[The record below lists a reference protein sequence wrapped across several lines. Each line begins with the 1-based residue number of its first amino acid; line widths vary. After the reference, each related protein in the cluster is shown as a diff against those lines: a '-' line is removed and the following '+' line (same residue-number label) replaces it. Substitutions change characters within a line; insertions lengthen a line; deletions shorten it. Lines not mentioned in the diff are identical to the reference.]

1 MVNNRLS
8 RNREKGAAMVEMAL
22 TLPLFLLLIFAIIEL
37 ALVIFTWT
45 RAVDAT
51 RSGARYA
58 IVNDPVTDI
67 SSLDCSSVNQVVVTC
82 DSANC
87 TNLMGEMNA
96 LYADLAPANVTVRYG
111 CSSTGF
117 SGNPRPVREV
127 TVSIVGQQYA
137 LVLPGLIGIDPVLT
151 LPDFASTRVS
161 EDLNTP

>member
-1 MVNNRLS
+1 MVNKTLS
-8 RNREKGAAMVEMAL
+8 RKRERGSTMVEMAI

-51 RSGARYA
+51 RAGARYA
-58 IVNDPVTDI
+58 IVNDAVTDI
-67 SSLDCSSVNQVVVTC
+67 SSLDCSAVTNMTVTC

-87 TNLMGEMNA
+87 TDLMAEMNS
-96 LYADLAPANVTVRYG
+96 LYQDLEAANVTVRYG

-127 TVSIVGQQYA
+127 SVSIVGQEYE
-137 LVLPGLIGIDPVLT
+137 LSLIHI
-151 LPDFASTRVS
+151 
-161 EDLNTP
+161 

>member
-1 MVNNRLS
+1 MVNKCLS
-8 RNREKGAAMVEMAL
+8 RKRERGSTMVEMAI

-51 RSGARYA
+51 RAGARYA
-58 IVNDPVTDI
+58 IVNDAVTDI
-67 SSLDCSSVNQVVVTC
+67 SSLDCSAVTNVTVSC

-87 TNLMGEMNA
+87 ADLMNEMNS
-96 LYADLAPANVTVRYG
+96 LYQDLEAANVTVRYG

-127 TVSIVGQQYA
+127 SVSIVGQQYE
-137 LVLPGLIGIDPVLT
+137 LVLPGVIGLDPNLT
-151 LPDFASTRVS
+151 LPDFTSTRVS

>member
-1 MVNNRLS
+1 MVNKCLS
-8 RNREKGAAMVEMAL
+8 RKRERGSTMVEMAI

-51 RSGARYA
+51 RAGARYA
-58 IVNDPVTDI
+58 IVNDAVTDI
-67 SSLDCSSVNQVVVTC
+67 SSLDCSAVTDVTVTC

-87 TNLMGEMNA
+87 ADLMNEMNS
-96 LYADLAPANVTVRYG
+96 LYQDLQAANVTVRYS

-127 TVSIVGQQYA
+127 SVSIVGQEYE
-137 LVLPGLIGIDPVLT
+137 LVLPGVIGLDPTLT
-151 LPDFASTRVS
+151 LPDFTSTRVS

>member
-1 MVNNRLS
+1 MVNKCLS
-8 RNREKGAAMVEMAL
+8 RKRERGSTMVEMAI

-45 RAVDAT
+45 RAVDST
-51 RSGARYA
+51 RAGARYA
-58 IVNDPVTDI
+58 IVNDAVTDI
-67 SSLDCSSVNQVVVTC
+67 SSLDCSAVTNVTVSC

-87 TNLMGEMNA
+87 ADLMNEMNS
-96 LYADLAPANVTVRYG
+96 LYQDLEAANVTVRYG

-127 TVSIVGQQYA
+127 SVSIVGQEYE
-137 LVLPGLIGIDPVLT
+137 LVLPGVIGLDPNLT
-151 LPDFASTRVS
+151 LPDFTSTRVS

>member
-1 MVNNRLS
+1 MVNKTLS
-8 RNREKGAAMVEMAL
+8 RKRERGSTMVEMAI
-22 TLPLFLLLIFAIIEL
+22 TLPLFLLLVFAIIEL

-51 RSGARYA
+51 RAGARYA
-58 IVNDPVTDI
+58 IVNDAVTDI
-67 SSLDCSSVNQVVVTC
+67 SSLDCSAVTNMTVTC

-87 TNLMGEMNA
+87 TDLMAEMNS
-96 LYADLAPANVTVRYG
+96 LYQDLEAANVTVRYG

-127 TVSIVGQQYA
+127 SVSIVGQEYE
-137 LVLPGLIGIDPVLT
+137 LVLPGVIGLDPNLT
-151 LPDFASTRVS
+151 LPDFTSTRVS

>member
-1 MVNNRLS
+1 MVNKFLS
-8 RNREKGAAMVEMAL
+8 RKRERGATMVEMAL

-51 RSGARYA
+51 RAGARYA

-67 SSLDCSSVNQVVVTC
+67 STLDCSAVTDLTVTC
-82 DSANC
+82 DSGNC
-87 TNLMGEMNA
+87 TDLMNQMNA
-96 LYADLAPANVTVRYG
+96 LYKDLEAGNVTVRYG

-127 TVSIVGQQYA
+127 TVSIVGQEYE
-137 LVLPGLIGIDPVLT
+137 LVLPGVIGLDPSLT
-151 LPDFASTRVS
+151 LPSFTSTRVS